1 MVLLFR
7 NAIALL
13 QFCTIIMAKSN
24 ERRVAKELFLQ
35 GKYQNEIAR
44 LVNVQEKTIGD
55 WVKKYG
61 WIEERDARFNSSKTQ
76 IKALKDLIG
85 KLTEQRLKLVR
96 EMEEATNDAD
106 NARLN
111 DLQKKAN
118 TIADE
123 VAKYNKALISLDKNN
138 RISLAVYIDVM
149 DGLFKAIQEYDSKIY
164 LQLLDF
170 QEQHL
175 SDISKKIG

>member
-1 MVLLFR
+1 
-7 NAIALL
+7 
-13 QFCTIIMAKSN
+13 MAKSN

-44 LVNVQEKTIGD
+44 LVSVQEKTISD

-61 WIEERDARFNSSKTQ
+61 WVEERDARFNSAKTQ

-96 EMEEATNDAD
+96 EMEEATNEAD
-106 NARLN
+106 SERLSE
-111 DLQKKAN
+111 LQKKAN

-149 DGLFKAIQEYDSKIY
+149 DSIFRAVQQYDSKLY
-164 LQLLDF
+164 MKLLDF